1 MNEWVNDTWEKLDR
15 KLRAVGARNGDK
27 LPYTARGGRF
37 NDMTKIDIAWWTNG
51 FWPALMWLMY
61 EGTKDEIYRKT
72 AEDTEELLD
81 AAFAKYDS
89 LHHDVGFMFHLSF
102 GADYKITKSK
112 SARTRDLYAA
122 NLLAGRYNPN
132 GEFLRSWN
140 GRDNVGW
147 VIIDCMMNIPLL
159 YWASEETGDPR
170 YKYIAMKH
178 ADKVLTTHIRP
189 DGSVNHIVELDP
201 ATGDFIRSYGGQGY
215 CEGSSWT
222 RGQAWA
228 IYGYALSY
236 IHTGEV
242 RYLDAAKRVAHYF
255 ISCVAAT
262 DYIPRIDF
270 RAPDEP
276 VLIDTTAGAIAAC
289 GLLEISNSVGE
300 YERRTYLDAA
310 LRILHSLEEN
320 YCDWDTETDA
330 VLGMGSEAYNP
341 GSDRGH
347 HMPIIYG
354 DYFFA
359 EAIYKLRGEKLLF
372 W

>member
-1 MNEWVNDTWEKLDR
+1 MNEWVNETWEKLDR
-15 KLRAVGARNGDK
+15 KLRVTCARNGYI
-27 LPYTARGGRF
+27 LPYTSHNGRF
-37 NDMTKIDIAWWTNG
+37 TDSAKSDIAWWTNG
-51 FWPALMWLMY
+51 FWPALLWLMY
-61 EGTKDEIYRKT
+61 AGTKDEEYRRG
-72 AEDTEELLD
+72 AESTEQILSG
-81 AAFAKYDS
+81 AFAEYDR
-89 LHHDVGFMFHLSF
+89 LHHDVGFMFHISF
-102 GADYKITKSK
+102 GADYKLTGSRE
-112 SARTRDLYAA
+112 ARTRCLYAA

-140 GRDNVGW
+140 GDNNVGW

-159 YWASEETGDPR
+159 YWASEQTGDPR

-178 ADKVLTTHIRP
+178 ADKVLKTHIRP

-201 ATGDFIRSYGGQGY
+201 DTGEFVRTYGGQGY
-215 CEGSSWT
+215 EEGSSWT

-236 IHTGEV
+236 IHTGEA

-262 DYIPRIDF
+262 DYVPRIDF

-276 VLIDTTAGAIAAC
+276 LLIDTTAGAIAAC
-289 GLLEISNSVGE
+289 GLIEIANNVGE
-300 YERRTYLDAA
+300 YERNTYLDAA
-310 LRILHSLEEN
+310 MKILRALEEK
-320 YCDWDTETDA
+320 YCDWNPDTDPILT
-330 VLGMGSEAYNP
+330 MGSEAYNR

-347 HMPIIYG
+347 HMSIIYG

-359 EAIYKLRGEKLLF
+359 EAIYKLRSEKPLF